1 MVYGFYL
8 DIYLLHRQGVIGM
21 GRILNDYDKLA
32 LSTLKLCLSPFGPE
46 IAKAITYLEKIGDG
60 AE

>member
-1 MVYGFYL
+1 MASIWI
-8 DIYLLHRQGVIGM
+8 DLLHRQGVIGM

-32 LSTLKLCLSPFGPE
+32 LSTLKLCLSPFGHE

-60 AE
+60 VRQ